1 MGRKLYVGNLPYSVG
16 EQELQELFE
25 RHGAVDSVSVMRD
38 NATGRPRGF
47 AFVEMGT
54 EEGARAAIEQLNE
67 YSMGGRTLTVNEARP
82 REPRSGGE
90 GGGRSGG
97 YGGSRGGYGGGGGGG
112 GNRRRE
118 PRW

>member
-25 RHGAVDSVSVMRD
+25 KHGAVDSVSVMRD

-67 YSMGGRTLTVNEARP
+67 YSMGGRALTVNEARP
-82 REPRSGGE
+82 REPRAGGE
-90 GGGRSGG
+90 GG
-97 YGGSRGGYGGGGGGG
+97 RGGFGGGRGNYGGGGGG